1 VKTGRL
7 TTRFLG
13 GRALRF
19 QPDGR
24 LVSLV
29 RDGYESAFEEI
40 FRRYGAALR
49 GYAASIVTAQRAD
62 DVTQEAFTKA
72 YLALR
77 GSDKEIQLRPWLYR
91 IVRNTALTNIR
102 DEPKPALELDEARA
116 AGMSPEEL
124 AEQRDEIS
132 RLMAGLRELPEAQ
145 RAAIVMREL
154 EGLSHE
160 QIAASLGLSGGAVR
174 QSIYRARR
182 ALRDAAGM
190 LVPMPL
196 LRQLLEE
203 GFTQGASAAAAG
215 GGAGIAVKT
224 GVAALLAAG
233 TLTTGAVIKQ
243 ELKSPTKAD
252 ATSIRVKAGGA
263 GGDRTLAD
271 ISPGGATSTGQSGGG
286 GDSGRDGGRDGSD
299 DGTSGHRGSNSGPGS
314 EHSGSGSSNSGSDD
328 SHSGSGSSGSGS
340 GKSDSSGPG
349 SGKTESSGSG
359 SSGSGSSGSGSS
371 GSGTSGSGSS
381 GSGSGGSGSSGD
393 GSSGSGSGTSGGD
406 QHGGGS
412 DDPLK
417 LDD

>member
-1 VKTGRL
+1 MNTGRL

-29 RDGYESAFEEI
+29 RAGYESAFEEI

-49 GYAASIVTAQRAD
+49 SYAASIVTAQRAD

-77 GSDKEIQLRPWLYR
+77 DTDKEIQLRPWLYR
-91 IVRNTALTNIR
+91 IVRNTALTDIR

-124 AEQRDEIS
+124 AEQREEIS
-132 RLMAGLRELPEAQ
+132 RLMAGLSELPEPQ

-160 QIAASLGLSGGAVR
+160 QIATSLGLSGGAVR

-182 ALRDAAGM
+182 ALREGVGL
-190 LVPMPL
+190 LVPMPV
-196 LRQLLEE
+196 LRLLLEE

-215 GGAGIAVKT
+215 GGAGIAVKA

-233 TLTTGAVIKQ
+233 TVTTGAVLKQ
-243 ELKSPTKAD
+243 ELKKTPDAD
-252 ATSIRVKAGGA
+252 AKVAKTARAAGGA
-263 GGDRTLAD
+263 EHSAANVAQVIGPSRSVRERGDD
-271 ISPGGATSTGQSGGG
+271 SGGRG
-286 GDSGRDGGRDGSD
+286 GGHGSD
-299 DGTSGHRGSNSGPGS
+299 DGPSHRSGSGSGS
-314 EHSGSGSSNSGSDD
+314 EHSGSGSDHSGSGSPNSGPGGGGGGDD
-328 SHSGSGSSGSGS
+328 HSGSSGSGSSGSGS
-340 GKSDSSGPG
+340 RAPDRAAPDRAAPDRAARVLP
-349 SGKTESSGSG
+349 TNGSG
-359 SSGSGSSGSGSS
+359 SSGSGSSGSGS
-371 GSGTSGSGSS
+371 
-381 GSGSGGSGSSGD
+381 
-393 GSSGSGSGTSGGD
+393 
-406 QHGGGS
+406 
-412 DDPLK
+412 DDPPK
-417 LDD
+417 LDN

>member
-1 VKTGRL
+1 MNTGRL

-29 RDGYESAFEEI
+29 RAGYESAFEEI

-49 GYAASIVTAQRAD
+49 SYAASIVTAQRAD

-77 GSDKEIQLRPWLYR
+77 DTDKEIQLRPWLYR
-91 IVRNTALTNIR
+91 IVRNTALTDIR

-124 AEQRDEIS
+124 AEQREEIS
-132 RLMAGLRELPEAQ
+132 RLMAGLSELPEPQ

-160 QIAASLGLSGGAVR
+160 QIATSLGLSGGAVR

-182 ALRDAAGM
+182 ALREGVGL
-190 LVPMPL
+190 LVPMPV
-196 LRQLLEE
+196 LRLLLEE

-215 GGAGIAVKT
+215 GGAGIAVKA

-233 TLTTGAVIKQ
+233 TVTTGAVLKQ
-243 ELKSPTKAD
+243 ELKKTPDAD
-252 ATSIRVKAGGA
+252 AKVAKTARAAGGA
-263 GGDRTLAD
+263 EHSAANVAQVIGPSRSVRERGD
-271 ISPGGATSTGQSGGG
+271 
-286 GDSGRDGGRDGSD
+286 DSGVAAGGPARMMD
-299 DGTSGHRGSNSGPGS
+299 PL
-314 EHSGSGSSNSGSDD
+314 
-328 SHSGSGSSGSGS
+328 
-340 GKSDSSGPG
+340 
-349 SGKTESSGSG
+349 TEAGADPEATTPAVGRITRARAAQTPVRAEVAVATITRVRAAPAPSGSG

-371 GSGTSGSGSS
+371 GSGSPNSDSGSGSS
-381 GSGSGGSGSSGD
+381 GSGS
-393 GSSGSGSGTSGGD
+393 SGSGS
-406 QHGGGS
+406 
-412 DDPLK
+412 DDPPK
-417 LDD
+417 LDN

>member
-1 VKTGRL
+1 MKTGRL

-124 AEQRDEIS
+124 AEQREEIS
-132 RLMAGLRELPEAQ
+132 RLLAGLRELPEPQ

-233 TLTTGAVIKQ
+233 TLTTGAVIKH

-252 ATSIRVKAGGA
+252 ATSTRAKVAGA

-271 ISPGGATSTGQSGGG
+271 ISPGGGAASTDRSGPGGNSDRGGG
-286 GDSGRDGGRDGSD
+286 RGGSD
-299 DGTSGHRGSNSGPGS
+299 DGASGHRGSNSGPGS
-314 EHSGSGSSNSGSDD
+314 EHSGTGSSNSGSDD
-328 SHSGSGSSGSGS
+328 SHSGSGSGGSGS
-340 GKSDSSGPG
+340 GKSDSSG
-349 SGKTESSGSG
+349 SGSG
-359 SSGSGSSGSGSS
+359 DIRVERLRVERLRVGRVRVGWIRVERLRVGCLGRRPARRRL
-371 GSGTSGSGSS
+371 GRPTRARR
-381 GSGSGGSGSSGD
+381 
-393 GSSGSGSGTSGGD
+393 
-406 QHGGGS
+406 
-412 DDPLK
+412 PLERTARPE
-417 LDD
+417 

>member
-1 VKTGRL
+1 MHQTVNTGRL

-29 RDGYESAFEEI
+29 RAGYESAFEEI

-49 GYAASIVTAQRAD
+49 SYAASIVTAQRAD

-77 GSDKEIQLRPWLYR
+77 DTDKEIQLRPWLYR
-91 IVRNTALTNIR
+91 IVRNTALTDIR

-124 AEQRDEIS
+124 AEQREEIS
-132 RLMAGLRELPEAQ
+132 RLMAGLRELPEPQ

-160 QIAASLGLSGGAVR
+160 QIASSLGLSGGAVR

-182 ALRDAAGM
+182 ALREGVGL
-190 LVPMPL
+190 LVPMPV
-196 LRQLLEE
+196 LRLLLEE

-215 GGAGIAVKT
+215 GGAGIAVKA

-233 TLTTGAVIKQ
+233 TVTTGAVLKQ
-243 ELKSPTKAD
+243 ELKQTPDAD
-252 ATSIRVKAGGA
+252 AKVAKTARGGGA
-263 GGDRTLAD
+263 EHSAANVAQVIGPSRSVRERGDD
-271 ISPGGATSTGQSGGG
+271 SGGG
-286 GDSGRDGGRDGSD
+286 GGGRGSD
-299 DGTSGHRGSNSGPGS
+299 DGPSHRSGSGSGS
-314 EHSGSGSSNSGSDD
+314 DHSGSGSD
-328 SHSGSGSSGSGS
+328 HSGSGSPN
-340 GKSDSSGPG
+340 SGPG
-349 SGKTESSGSG
+349 GGGGGGDDHSG

-371 GSGTSGSGSS
+371 GSG
-381 GSGSGGSGSSGD
+381 
-393 GSSGSGSGTSGGD
+393 
-406 QHGGGS
+406 
-412 DDPLK
+412 
-417 LDD
+417 

>member
-1 VKTGRL
+1 MKTGRL

-13 GRALRF
+13 GPALRF

-40 FRRYGAALR
+40 FRRYGAPLR
-49 GYAASIVTAQRAD
+49 SYAASIVTAQRAD

-77 GSDKEIQLRPWLYR
+77 GTDKEIQLRPWLYR

-102 DEPKPALELDEARA
+102 DEPKPGLELDEART
-116 AGMSPEEL
+116 AGTSPEEL
-124 AEQRDEIS
+124 AEQREEVE
-132 RLMAGLRELPEAQ
+132 RLMAGLRELPEPQ

-233 TLTTGAVIKQ
+233 TLTTGAVINH
-243 ELKSPTKAD
+243 ELKSPSKAD
-252 ATSIRVKAGGA
+252 ATSTRTKVAGA

-271 ISPGGATSTGQSGGG
+271 ISPNAGVVSTDRSVRGGSSDRGGG
-286 GDSGRDGGRDGSD
+286 RRGSD

-314 EHSGSGSSNSGSDD
+314 EHSGTGSSNSGSDD
-328 SHSGSGSSGSGS
+328 SHSGSGSGSDGSESGKSGSSGSGS
-340 GKSDSSGPG
+340 GES
-349 SGKTESSGSG
+349 ESSGSG
-359 SSGSGSSGSGSS
+359 SSGSDSS
-371 GSGTSGSGSS
+371 
-381 GSGSGGSGSSGD
+381 GSGSSGD
-393 GSSGSGSGTSGGD
+393 GSGGSGSGGDGTSGSGSGASGGD
-406 QHGGGS
+406 GHGGGS
-412 DDPLK
+412 DDPPELG
-417 LDD
+417 D

>member
-13 GRALRF
+13 GRTLRF

-72 YLALR
+72 FLALR

-102 DEPKPALELDEARA
+102 DEPRPALELDQARA

-124 AEQRDEIS
+124 AEQREEIA
-132 RLMAGLRELPEAQ
+132 RLLAGLRELPEPQ

-160 QIAASLGLSGGAVR
+160 HIAASLGLSGGAVR

-233 TLTTGAVIKQ
+233 TLTTGAVINH

-252 ATSIRVKAGGA
+252 ATSTRAKADGA

-271 ISPGGATSTGQSGGG
+271 ISPGGGAASTDRSGHGG
-286 GDSGRDGGRDGSD
+286 SSDRGDSD

-314 EHSGSGSSNSGSDD
+314 EHSGTGSVNSGSDD
-328 SHSGSGSSGSGS
+328 SHSGSGGSGSGKTDSSGSGS
-340 GKSDSSGPG
+340 GTSGSS
-349 SGKTESSGSG
+349 SSG
-359 SSGSGSSGSGSS
+359 SSGSGSG
-371 GSGTSGSGSS
+371 GSGSS
-381 GSGSGGSGSSGD
+381 GSGSGGSGSSG
-393 GSSGSGSGTSGGD
+393 SGSGVSGGD
-406 QHGGGS
+406 PQGGS
-412 DDPLK
+412 DDLPE
-417 LDD
+417 LDDH

>member
-1 VKTGRL
+1 MKTGRL

-124 AEQRDEIS
+124 AEQREEIS
-132 RLMAGLRELPEAQ
+132 RLLAGLRELPEPQ

-233 TLTTGAVIKQ
+233 TLTTGAVIKH

-252 ATSIRVKAGGA
+252 ATSTRAKAAGA

-271 ISPGGATSTGQSGGG
+271 ISPGGGAASTDRSGPGGNSDRGGG
-286 GDSGRDGGRDGSD
+286 RGGSD
-299 DGTSGHRGSNSGPGS
+299 DGASGHRGSNSGPGS
-314 EHSGSGSSNSGSDD
+314 EHSGTGSSNSRARTTRTPVRVGRIRAVEWLGVGSAP
-328 SHSGSGSSGSGS
+328 SRAA
-340 GKSDSSGPG
+340 PG
-349 SGKTESSGSG
+349 SG
-359 SSGSGSSGSGSS
+359 
-371 GSGTSGSGSS
+371 SGSGSS
-381 GSGSGGSGSSGD
+381 GSGSGGSGSSG
-393 GSSGSGSGTSGGD
+393 SGSGASGGD
-406 QHGGGS
+406 PRRRLGRPTRARR
-412 DDPLK
+412 PLGRTARPE
-417 LDD
+417 

>member
-13 GRALRF
+13 GPALRF

-49 GYAASIVTAQRAD
+49 SYAASIVTAQRAD

-77 GSDKEIQLRPWLYR
+77 GTDNEIQLRPWLYR

-102 DEPKPALELDEARA
+102 DEPKAGLELDESQA
-116 AGMSPEEL
+116 AGMSPEEV
-124 AEQRDEIS
+124 AEQREEVK
-132 RLMAGLRELPEAQ
+132 RLMAGLRELPEPQ

-182 ALRDAAGM
+182 ALREGLGV
-190 LVPMPL
+190 LVPMPV
-196 LRQLLEE
+196 LRWLLEE
-203 GFTQGASAAAAG
+203 GFNQGATAAAAG

-233 TLTTGAVIKQ
+233 TVTTGAV
-243 ELKSPTKAD
+243 LKEEFKKTPDAD
-252 ATSIRVKAGGA
+252 AKTSRAAPAPRGERSFARIAQDGGPAGSVDES
-263 GGDRTLAD
+263 GD
-271 ISPGGATSTGQSGGG
+271 
-286 GDSGRDGGRDGSD
+286 DSGRHRGPGRGSD
-299 DGTSGHRGSNSGPGS
+299 DGSSENRGPSGHSGPGSGDGRSEGSNSGPGS
-314 EHSGSGSSNSGSDD
+314 SGSGSD
-328 SHSGSGSSGSGS
+328 GSG
-340 GKSDSSGPG
+340 SSGPG
-349 SGKTESSGSG
+349 SGGSDSSGSG
-359 SSGSGSSGSGSS
+359 SSGSGSSGSGSGDD
-371 GSGTSGSGSS
+371 GSSDSSSGSGSS
-381 GSGSGGSGSSGD
+381 GSGS
-393 GSSGSGSGTSGGD
+393 SGSGS
-406 QHGGGS
+406 
-412 DDPLK
+412 DDPIE

>member
-13 GRALRF
+13 GPALRF

-49 GYAASIVTAQRAD
+49 SYAASIVTAQRAD

-77 GSDKEIQLRPWLYR
+77 GTDKEIQLRPWLYR
-91 IVRNTALTNIR
+91 IVRNTALTDIR

-116 AGMSPEEL
+116 AGMSPEEM
-124 AEQRDEIS
+124 AEQREEIGQ
-132 RLMAGLRELPEAQ
+132 LMAGLRELPEPQ

-174 QSIYRARR
+174 QTIYRARR

-233 TLTTGAVIKQ
+233 TLTTGAVINH
-243 ELKSPTKAD
+243 ELKSPSKAD
-252 ATSIRVKAGGA
+252 ATSTRTKAAGP

-271 ISPGGATSTGQSGGG
+271 ISPSGTVYTNPSGRG
-286 GDSGRDGGRDGSD
+286 GDSGRRGGRDGSD

-314 EHSGSGSSNSGSDD
+314 ENSGSGSSNSGSDD
-328 SHSGSGSSGSGS
+328 SHSGSGSGGSGS
-340 GKSDSSGPG
+340 D
-349 SGKTESSGSG
+349 SSGSG

-371 GSGTSGSGSS
+371 GSGSSGSGSS
-381 GSGSGGSGSSGD
+381 GSGSGGSGSSGS
-393 GSSGSGSGTSGGD
+393 GSSGSGLDTSSGD

-412 DDPLK
+412 GDPPK
-417 LDD
+417 LDDD

>member
-1 VKTGRL
+1 MKTGRL

-13 GRALRF
+13 GPALRF

-49 GYAASIVTAQRAD
+49 SYAASIVTAQRAD

-77 GSDKEIQLRPWLYR
+77 GTDKEIQLRPWLYR
-91 IVRNTALTNIR
+91 IVRNTALTDIR

-116 AGMSPEEL
+116 AGMSPEEM
-124 AEQRDEIS
+124 AEQREEVGQ
-132 RLMAGLRELPEAQ
+132 LMAGLRELPEPQ

-174 QSIYRARR
+174 QTIYRARR

-196 LRQLLEE
+196 LRQLLQE

-233 TLTTGAVIKQ
+233 TLTTGAVINH
-243 ELKSPTKAD
+243 ELKSPSKAD
-252 ATSIRVKAGGA
+252 ATSTRTKAAGA

-271 ISPGGATSTGQSGGG
+271 ISPGRTVSTDQSGRG
-286 GDSGRDGGRDGSD
+286 GDSGRDGSGED
-299 DGTSGHRGSNSGPGS
+299 TSGHRGSNSGPGS
-314 EHSGSGSSNSGSDD
+314 EHSGSGSSNTASDD
-328 SHSGSGSSGSGS
+328 SHSGSGSGESGSGKSGSSGSGS
-340 GKSDSSGPG
+340 GESESSG
-349 SGKTESSGSG
+349 SGPSGSG

-371 GSGTSGSGSS
+371 GD
-381 GSGSGGSGSSGD
+381 GSGGSGSGGD
-393 GSSGSGSGTSGGD
+393 GSSGSGSGVSGGD
-406 QHGGGS
+406 QHGAGS
-412 DDPLK
+412 DDSAELS
-417 LDD
+417 D

>member
-124 AEQRDEIS
+124 AEQQEEIS
-132 RLMAGLRELPEAQ
+132 RLLAGLRELPEPQ

-224 GVAALLAAG
+224 GLAALLAAG
-233 TLTTGAVIKQ
+233 TLTTGAVIKH
-243 ELKSPTKAD
+243 ELKSPSKAD
-252 ATSIRVKAGGA
+252 ATSTRGKVAGA
-263 GGDRTLAD
+263 GDDRTLAD
-271 ISPGGATSTGQSGGG
+271 ISPNGGAASTDRSGRGGNSDRGGG
-286 GDSGRDGGRDGSD
+286 RSGSD
-299 DGTSGHRGSNSGPGS
+299 DGASGHRGSNSGPGS
-314 EHSGSGSSNSGSDD
+314 EHSGTGSSNSGSDD
-328 SHSGSGSSGSGS
+328 SHSGSGSSGPGS
-340 GKSDSSGPG
+340 AKSD
-349 SGKTESSGSG
+349 
-359 SSGSGSSGSGSS
+359 
-371 GSGTSGSGSS
+371 
-381 GSGSGGSGSSGD
+381 
-393 GSSGSGSGTSGGD
+393 SSGSGSGTSESSGSGFSGSGSSGSESGGSGSSGSASGASGGD
-406 QHGGGS
+406 GHGGGS
-412 DDPLK
+412 DDPPE
-417 LDD
+417 LDDD

>member
-13 GRALRF
+13 GPALRF

-40 FRRYGAALR
+40 FRRYGAPLR
-49 GYAASIVTAQRAD
+49 SYAASIVTAQRAD

-77 GSDKEIQLRPWLYR
+77 GTDKEIQLRPWLYR

-102 DEPKPALELDEARA
+102 DEPKAGLELDEARA
-116 AGMSPEEL
+116 AGMSIEEL
-124 AEQRDEIS
+124 AEQREEVE
-132 RLMAGLRELPEAQ
+132 RLMSGLRELPEPQ

-233 TLTTGAVIKQ
+233 TLTTGAVIKH
-243 ELKSPTKAD
+243 ELKSPSKAD
-252 ATSIRVKAGGA
+252 ATSTRTKVAGA

-271 ISPGGATSTGQSGGG
+271 ISPNGGVVSTDRSGRGGSSDRGGG
-286 GDSGRDGGRDGSD
+286 RGGSD

-314 EHSGSGSSNSGSDD
+314 EHSATGSSNSGSDD
-328 SHSGSGSSGSGS
+328 SHSGSGSGESGSGGSES
-340 GKSDSSGPG
+340 GG
-349 SGKTESSGSG
+349 SESSGSG
-359 SSGSGSSGSGSS
+359 SSGSGSSGD
-371 GSGTSGSGSS
+371 
-381 GSGSGGSGSSGD
+381 GSGGSGSGGD
-393 GSSGSGSGTSGGD
+393 GSSGSGSGASGGD

-412 DDPLK
+412 DDPPELG
-417 LDD
+417 D